1 MIKAQKWQ
9 SPISRKNSQFFF
21 ISNFIRKNE
30 VFSTFLKN
38 YSNDF
43 DNFWSECRGER
54 YRPAEKNR
62 TSKAYSVLEIF
73 IHKVGIFGQNG
84 QTEVQ
89 RSYNNSR
96 TVNATKNLIQYSES
110 AENSLSQV
118 SHQILPNSTSLG
130 SNFTLKMAYF
140 DPKIAFF
147 RRFSR
152 FPD

>member
-21 ISNFIRKNE
+21 ISNFIPKNE

-38 YSNDF
+38 YFNDF
-43 DNFWSECRGER
+43 DNFWSECRRER

-62 TSKAYSVLEIF
+62 TSKACSVLEIF

-89 RSYNNSR
+89 RSSNNSR
-96 TVNATKNLIQYSES
+96 TVNDMKNLIRYSES

-118 SHQILPNSTSLG
+118 LDQILSSFTSLG
-130 SNFTLKMAYF
+130 SNFTMKMANF
-140 DPKIAFF
+140 DP
-147 RRFSR
+147 
-152 FPD
+152 

>member
-9 SPISRKNSQFFF
+9 SPIFQKNSQFFF
-21 ISNFIRKNE
+21 ISNFIAKNE
-30 VFSTFLKN
+30 VFSTFLQN

-43 DNFWSECRGER
+43 AHFWSECRGDR

-62 TSKAYSVLEIF
+62 TSKACSVVEIF

-89 RSYNNSR
+89 RSSNNSR
-96 TVNATKNLIQYSES
+96 TVNDMKNLIRYSKS

-118 SHQILPNSTSLG
+118 SDQILSYSTSLG
-130 SNFTLKMAYF
+130 SNLTSKMANF
-140 DPKIAFF
+140 DL
-147 RRFSR
+147 
-152 FPD
+152 

>member
-1 MIKAQKWQ
+1 MQTLGVYSI
-9 SPISRKNSQFFF
+9 
-21 ISNFIRKNE
+21 
-30 VFSTFLKN
+30 FLKN

-62 TSKAYSVLEIF
+62 TSKACSVLEIF

-89 RSYNNSR
+89 RSSNNSR
-96 TVNATKNLIQYSES
+96 TVNDMKNLIRYSKS

-118 SHQILPNSTSLG
+118 SDQILPNSTSLG
-130 SNFTLKMAYF
+130 SIFNLKMANL
-140 DPKIAFF
+140 DPKNMHFF
-147 RRFSR
+147 TVFRDFQPNYLSYTNNIWHGDS
-152 FPD
+152 PIVS